1 MRQERLVIVLVLSLA
16 CASRAKGEWPTAAL
30 PIKTPESVGFLGR
43 QLDRIDDLVAQ
54 EIEKGHLPGCVV
66 MIGRQGA
73 IAFAKAYGFRQL
85 QPTKQEMALDT
96 VFDLASLTKPMA
108 TATSI
113 MILVERGFVSLHDPV
128 QNYVPEFGQNG
139 KELITIEQLLTH
151 QGGLVPDNPLDD
163 YQSGT
168 EESWK
173 RIWALKTKT
182 EVGQKFVY
190 TDVGFL
196 VLGELIRQTTG
207 KDVAQFAAE
216 NIYRPLG
223 MKDTGF
229 LPNQALRDRAATTEQ
244 RDGRWLRG
252 EVHDPRS
259 ALLGGVA
266 GHAGL
271 FSTAGDLAI
280 FANMI
285 LKNGTVGDVRIMSP
299 LTIAEMAR
307 PRDRAGQLRA
317 LGWDV
322 RSKYSSNRGE
332 IFSQR
337 AIGHGGFTGTAM
349 WIDPELDLF
358 VIFLSNR
365 VHPDGKGSVNDLAG
379 RIGTV
384 AAAAIVRENKKRQV
398 GGEETP
404 GATSSPGSVLLG
416 IDVLERD
423 EFRLLA
429 GRRVG
434 LITNHTGLNRRGKR
448 TIDLLHAASEVQ
460 LVSIFS
466 PEHGLQG
473 KLDVANI
480 ADTRDEATNLPVHS
494 LYGKSRRPQA
504 EDFQNIDTLVF
515 DIQDIGTRYY
525 TYISTMGLAMEAAA
539 EHGLQFVVL
548 DRPNPIGGSL
558 VEGPLLDPGKESFVG
573 FHPIP
578 IRHGMTTGEIARMF
592 CQERGW
598 GLALQVVPVENW
610 RRGDYWDAT
619 GLTWTNPSPN
629 MRCLNQALLYPGIGL
644 LETTNLSVGRGTDTP
659 FEVLGAPWIDG
670 RQLAQ
675 ELNRAA
681 LGGVRFVPIRFT
693 PDESKFAREHCEGV
707 NILVVDRRQ
716 VSPVEI
722 GLQIACTLRQLYPEQ
737 WDMSRFDRLLA
748 NQELYD
754 AIKQGHNRVEL
765 VSLYRSKLEEFL
777 NRRREFL
784 LYSE

>member
-1 MRQERLVIVLVLSLA
+1 
-16 CASRAKGEWPTAAL
+16 
-30 PIKTPESVGFLGR
+30 
-43 QLDRIDDLVAQ
+43 
-54 EIEKGHLPGCVV
+54 
-66 MIGRQGA
+66 
-73 IAFAKAYGFRQL
+73 
-85 QPTKQEMALDT
+85 
-96 VFDLASLTKPMA
+96 
-108 TATSI
+108 
-113 MILVERGFVSLHDPV
+113 
-128 QNYVPEFGQNG
+128 
-139 KELITIEQLLTH
+139 
-151 QGGLVPDNPLDD
+151 
-163 YQSGT
+163 
-168 EESWK
+168 
-173 RIWALKTKT
+173 
-182 EVGQKFVY
+182 
-190 TDVGFL
+190 
-196 VLGELIRQTTG
+196 
-207 KDVAQFAAE
+207 
-216 NIYRPLG
+216 
-223 MKDTGF
+223 
-229 LPNQALRDRAATTEQ
+229 
-244 RDGRWLRG
+244 
-252 EVHDPRS
+252 
-259 ALLGGVA
+259 
-266 GHAGL
+266 
-271 FSTAGDLAI
+271 
-280 FANMI
+280 
-285 LKNGTVGDVRIMSP
+285 
-299 LTIAEMAR
+299 
-307 PRDRAGQLRA
+307 
-317 LGWDV
+317 
-322 RSKYSSNRGE
+322 
-332 IFSQR
+332 
-337 AIGHGGFTGTAM
+337 
-349 WIDPELDLF
+349 
-358 VIFLSNR
+358 
-365 VHPDGKGSVNDLAG
+365 
-379 RIGTV
+379 
-384 AAAAIVRENKKRQV
+384 V

>member
-1 MRQERLVIVLVLSLA
+1 
-16 CASRAKGEWPTAAL
+16 
-30 PIKTPESVGFLGR
+30 
-43 QLDRIDDLVAQ
+43 
-54 EIEKGHLPGCVV
+54 
-66 MIGRQGA
+66 
-73 IAFAKAYGFRQL
+73 
-85 QPTKQEMALDT
+85 MALDT

-207 KDVAQFAAE
+207 KDVARFAAE

-754 AIKQGHNRVEL
+754 AIKQGQSRVEL

>member
-1 MRQERLVIVLVLSLA
+1 
-16 CASRAKGEWPTAAL
+16 
-30 PIKTPESVGFLGR
+30 
-43 QLDRIDDLVAQ
+43 
-54 EIEKGHLPGCVV
+54 

-73 IAFAKAYGFRQL
+73 IAFAKAYGYRQL

-207 KDVAQFAAE
+207 KDVAQFAVE

-754 AIKQGHNRVEL
+754 AIKQGHSRVEL